1 MSIRNIFIIV
11 FAFLV
16 ATGCTMNY
24 SFTGA
29 SIPPQLET
37 VSVQFFE
44 NRAEIIYP
52 TLSQDMT
59 ESLKDM
65 FQSRTR
71 LQLINDIGD
80 ADFEG
85 TITQYRTQPVSVQAD
100 ERANLERLTISV
112 RVAYTNTVD
121 PELDFE
127 ATFTRHEDYDAR
139 QGLQPVEAELVKKI
153 IAQITEDVFNRAFVN
168 W

>member
-1 MSIRNIFIIV
+1 MKIRFFYTVLAISLLMS
-11 FAFLV
+11 
-16 ATGCTMNY
+16 GCTMNY

-29 SIPPQLET
+29 SIPIGLET
-37 VSVQFFE
+37 VSVQYFE
-44 NRAEIIYP
+44 NRAPIIYP
-52 TLSQDMT
+52 SLSQDLT

-71 LQLINDIGD
+71 LQLTNDIGD

-85 TITQYRTQPVSVQAD
+85 VIENYRTQPMSIQAD
-100 ERANLERLTISV
+100 ERANLERLTITV
-112 RVAYTNTVD
+112 RVTYTNTAD

-127 ATFTRHEDYDAR
+127 ASFSRHEDYDAA
-139 QGLQPVEAELVKKI
+139 QGLEAVEADLVKKI
-153 IAQITEDVFNRAFVN
+153 IGQITEDIFNRAFVN